1 MKEDA
6 PEPGRLSLATAMAF
20 ALAVAAARG
29 ETAVAGLLAGILAL
43 AEDGR
48 LDEID
53 SRVAWAPQFLWGE
66 QSDNS
71 ERRPVVHL
79 ETAGVDGLPAALV
92 ASHVLA
98 RGRGRLGIG
107 TGPIEARHLE
117 MVDALVVALSAAVEA
132 GEPSVATALSI
143 VLEAVASGDA
153 ERLAA
158 FFSESDVSGT
168 AN

>member
-92 ASHVLA
+92 ASQVLA

-107 TGPIEARHLE
+107 TGPMTWTTRRSDGTGCSGIDRSP
-117 MVDALVVALSAAVEA
+117 MPIWLSWHAA
-132 GEPSVATALSI
+132 SK
-143 VLEAVASGDA
+143 
-153 ERLAA
+153 AA
-158 FFSESDVSGT
+158 W
-168 AN
+168 